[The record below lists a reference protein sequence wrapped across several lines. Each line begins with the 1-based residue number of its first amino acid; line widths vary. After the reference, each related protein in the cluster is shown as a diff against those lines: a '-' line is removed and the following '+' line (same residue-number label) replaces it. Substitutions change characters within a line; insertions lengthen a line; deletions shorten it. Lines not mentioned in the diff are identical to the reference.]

1 MHDVF
6 KIHTI
11 ISEEIRANGTAEMN
25 QHWDELCQKGRG
37 KDVNKTDEKNLI
49 LALAVTFPRE
59 WESRYAEESRTYSKT
74 KGRGEKGLWKYE
86 VQMKDKYK
94 ELWPVLKS
102 NGTFDMDE
110 DKNNIPMWRDSE
122 RHDWKNEELKDQAKI
137 SQGAKL
143 DKAMTRQLGE
153 SLAGRMGPS
162 HLSLPG
168 RSFVPSGSAGSGGYP
183 RAKILLA
190 NIFMRMQKTVSKM
203 HESKF
208 MSSR

>member
-1 MHDVF
+1 
-6 KIHTI
+6 
-11 ISEEIRANGTAEMN
+11 MN
-25 QHWDELCQKGRG
+25 KHWDELCSKGRG

-49 LALAVTFPRE
+49 LALAVTFPRD

-122 RHDWKNEELKDQAKI
+122 RHDWKNEELKDQAKL
-137 SQGAKL
+137 SQGAKM
-143 DKAMTRQLGE
+143 DRAMTRQLGDT
-153 SLAGRMGPS
+153 LAGRMGPS
-162 HLSLPG
+162 YLSLSG
-168 RSFVPSGSAGSGGYP
+168 RAFYGSGAGSSGGHP

-190 NIFMRMQKTVSKM
+190 NIFMKSRMQKPVSKM
-203 HESKF
+203 HENTF
-208 MSSR
+208 MSSRWRRQPRSQT

>member
-1 MHDVF
+1 
-6 KIHTI
+6 
-11 ISEEIRANGTAEMN
+11 MN
-25 QHWDELCQKGRG
+25 KHWDELCSKGRG

-102 NGTFDMDE
+102 NGTFEMDE
-110 DKNNIPMWRDSE
+110 DRNNIPMWRDSE
-122 RHDWKNEELKDQAKI
+122 RHDWKTEELKDQAKLT
-137 SQGAKL
+137 QGAKM
-143 DKAMTRQLGE
+143 DRAMTRQLGDT
-153 SLAGRMGPS
+153 LAGRMGPS
-162 HLSLPG
+162 HLSLSG
-168 RSFVPSGSAGSGGYP
+168 RAFYSSGAASSGGYP

-190 NIFMRMQKTVSKM
+190 NIFMKSRMQKPVSKM
-203 HESKF
+203 HENKF
-208 MSSR
+208 MSSRWRRQPRSQP